1 MSASPRAT
9 SIAARNKAN
18 AQHSTGPRSATG
30 KAAASRN
37 AVKHGLLSTQP
48 LALPS
53 EDQAAMDAHRDDY
66 VAVLGASGAVQIDLA
81 ERASYLVWRLSRLAR
96 YKHDL
101 LAPPDPNRPP
111 RYLNAAPA
119 PQYPDAATAKRYQS
133 GEDPQCQ
140 AIPQYPDA
148 ALTPQCQAIPQC
160 PNAATAKRYQ
170 SGEDPQCQALDVA
183 GIQAELDEATFLVD
197 RLRTWGRLPAE
208 QPFAP
213 RSATAIL
220 TAYANAVGDLDEVL
234 PLLPDYQPG
243 QSIADYCAAPIR
255 TAAEW
260 KEILPSLA
268 ERSGLTWSAASFD
281 AYHSACNEVRRLTAL
296 LSPPLPPPPPPLP
309 APQPAPALLPDLDT
323 LERLVRYETCLA
335 RELSRALRELRQL
348 KAADRTFA
356 HQTNPTP
363 HLQPAAAGVVPARPA
378 GGCPAQPEARAAATA
393 SLPLPRAVDGTNP
406 PAAPPQPAAAGVV
419 PAIRPQPE
427 ALQAAAG
434 IVPAIRPLREASR
447 RSTRRNPRRVAAKRR
462 R

>member
-296 LSPPLPPPPPPLP
+296 LTPPPPPPPPP
-309 APQPAPALLPDLDT
+309 APPQPALALLPDLDT
-323 LERLVRYETCLA
+323 LERLMRYETALS

-348 KAADRTFA
+348 QAAENKADCETNPTVTTAATAAASATAFTA
-356 HQTNPTP
+356 AACLPLPPASAQTNPATP
-363 HLQPAAAGVVPARPA
+363 ISDQWIAETNPTSEPNQPAAAGPVAARPA
-378 GGCPAQPEARAAATA
+378 GALHAPAQPEA
-393 SLPLPRAVDGTNP
+393 LHPV
-406 PAAPPQPAAAGVV
+406 PQ
-419 PAIRPQPE
+419 
-427 ALQAAAG
+427 
-434 IVPAIRPLREASR
+434 R
-447 RSTRRNPRRVAAKRR
+447 RHRSKRTAKRR
-462 R
+462 P

>member
-1 MSASPRAT
+1 MSAPRTDT
-9 SIAARNKAN
+9 SASIVARNRAN
-18 AQHSTGPRSATG
+18 AQHSTGPRSAAG
-30 KAAASRN
+30 KAASSRN
-37 AVKHGLLSTQP
+37 AVKHGLLGTQA

-66 VAVLGASGAVQIDLA
+66 VAVLGASGTVQIDLA
-81 ERASYLVWRLSRLAR
+81 ERVAYLVWRLARLAR

-101 LAPPDPNRPP
+101 LAPPDPNCPP

-119 PQYPDAATAKRYQS
+119 
-133 GEDPQCQ
+133 
-140 AIPQYPDA
+140 PQYPDA

-183 GIQAELDEATFLVD
+183 GIQAELDQATFTVD

-220 TAYANAVGDLDEVL
+220 TAYADAIGDLDEVL

-260 KEILPSLA
+260 QEILPSLA
-268 ERSGLTWSAASFD
+268 ERSGLTWSAVSFD
-281 AYHSACNEVRRLTAL
+281 AYHFACNEVRRLTAL
-296 LSPPLPPPPPPLP
+296 LAPPPPPPPPPLP
-309 APQPAPALLPDLDT
+309 APRPAPALLPDLDT

-348 KAADRTFA
+348 QAAERTSEFE
-356 HQTNPTP
+356 TNPTL